1 MEVTTYYVII
11 SNIPVDW
18 IGHMISWLCM
28 YFVIFPSN
36 YMNRVDR
43 LKLKLSLGENMIE
56 LFQRDS
62 VKQLVVYRL
71 HWI

>member
-1 MEVTTYYVII
+1 
-11 SNIPVDW
+11 
-18 IGHMISWLCM
+18 
-28 YFVIFPSN
+28 
-36 YMNRVDR
+36 MNRVDR
-43 LKLKLSLGENMIE
+43 LKSKLSLGENMIE